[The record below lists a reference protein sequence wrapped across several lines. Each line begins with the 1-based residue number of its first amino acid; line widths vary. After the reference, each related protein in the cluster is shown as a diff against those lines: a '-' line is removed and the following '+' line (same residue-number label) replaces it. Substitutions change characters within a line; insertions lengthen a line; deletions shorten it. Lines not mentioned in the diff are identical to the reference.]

1 MIIVHLSV
9 DSSSLRLQ
17 NKACYTHTHTR
28 TRSDTLAC
36 RHTHI
41 HIKLG
46 VSLCVVVICHF
57 HRCNYLPF
65 YLYNYLMLNRQHGC
79 VISFNTSYLN
89 TDEHYI
95 IIIRIIISRETNS
108 IVLLHLYFEHLN
120 TGTVC
125 NCRTVLFLLFY
136 EDNSHTFISSYQS
149 IIGIG
154 FL

>member
-17 NKACYTHTHTR
+17 NKACYTHTHTH
-28 TRSDTLAC
+28 TV
-36 RHTHI
+36 RHTCMQTHS
-41 HIKLG
+41 HTHK
-46 VSLCVVVICHF
+46 VSSLCGVICHF

-65 YLYNYLMLNRQHGC
+65 YLYNYLMLNQQHGC